1 LTIILSPSHSAAFN
15 LATEEYL
22 FSQRTDDIIFLY
34 VNESCIVMGRNQDVF
49 SEVDIDFCTSNNMP
63 VFKRLS
69 GGGTVYHDL
78 GNLNF
83 CFISNRIQGE
93 SPLNTV
99 FLQHIVKVLAD
110 LQINAEIGI
119 RKDLWLPGGNK
130 VSGTASHISKKRVL
144 HHGTLLY
151 DADLDL
157 LGKSLSIKIAVKNSR
172 SIASVH
178 SQVINI
184 RSYLKDKNQEAPD
197 SVSFFELIVKKLLE
211 YYCIESLTE
220 LSKVELAMIIP
231 LDPCI

>member
-1 LTIILSPSHSAAFN
+1 MTIILSPSHSAAFN

-220 LSKVELAMIIP
+220 LSKVELAMIKP
-231 LDPCI
+231 LNPCI

>member
-49 SEVDIDFCTSNNMP
+49 SEVDIDFCTSNNIP

-69 GGGTVYHDL
+69 GGGTVYHDS

-83 CFISNRIQGE
+83 CFISNRVQGE

-157 LGKSLSIKIAVKNSR
+157 LGKSLTIKNAVKNSR

>member
-1 LTIILSPSHSAAFN
+1 
-15 LATEEYL
+15 
-22 FSQRTDDIIFLY
+22 
-34 VNESCIVMGRNQDVF
+34 MGRNQDVF
-49 SEVDIDFCTSNNMP
+49 SEVDIDFCTSNNIP

-69 GGGTVYHDL
+69 GGGTVYHDS

-83 CFISNRIQGE
+83 CFISNRVQGE

-157 LGKSLSIKIAVKNSR
+157 LGKSLTIKNAVKNSR

-220 LSKVELAMIIP
+220 LSKVELAMIKP

>member
-1 LTIILSPSHSAAFN
+1 
-15 LATEEYL
+15 
-22 FSQRTDDIIFLY
+22 
-34 VNESCIVMGRNQDVF
+34 MGRNQDVF
-49 SEVDIDFCTSNNMP
+49 SEVDIDFCTSNNIP

-69 GGGTVYHDL
+69 GGGTVYHDS

-83 CFISNRIQGE
+83 CFISNRVQGE

-157 LGKSLSIKIAVKNSR
+157 LGKSLTIKNAVKNSR

-220 LSKVELAMIIP
+220 LSKVELAMIKP
-231 LDPCI
+231 LNPCI

>member
-1 LTIILSPSHSAAFN
+1 
-15 LATEEYL
+15 
-22 FSQRTDDIIFLY
+22 
-34 VNESCIVMGRNQDVF
+34 MGRNQDVF
-49 SEVDIDFCTSNNMP
+49 SEVDIDFCTSNNIP

-69 GGGTVYHDL
+69 GGGTVYHDS

-83 CFISNRIQGE
+83 CFISNRVQGE

-157 LGKSLSIKIAVKNSR
+157 LGKSLTIKNAVKNSR

>member
-1 LTIILSPSHSAAFN
+1 
-15 LATEEYL
+15 
-22 FSQRTDDIIFLY
+22 
-34 VNESCIVMGRNQDVF
+34 MGRNQDVF
-49 SEVDIDFCTSNNMP
+49 SEVDIDFCTSNNIP

-83 CFISNRIQGE
+83 CFISNRVQGE

>member
-1 LTIILSPSHSAAFN
+1 
-15 LATEEYL
+15 
-22 FSQRTDDIIFLY
+22 
-34 VNESCIVMGRNQDVF
+34 MGRNQDVF
-49 SEVDIDFCTSNNMP
+49 SEVDIDFCTSNNIP

-69 GGGTVYHDL
+69 GGGTVYHDS

-83 CFISNRIQGE
+83 CFISNRVQGE

>member
-1 LTIILSPSHSAAFN
+1 
-15 LATEEYL
+15 
-22 FSQRTDDIIFLY
+22 
-34 VNESCIVMGRNQDVF
+34 MGRNQDVF
-49 SEVDIDFCTSNNMP
+49 SEVDIDFCTSNNIP

-69 GGGTVYHDL
+69 GGGTVYHDS

>member
-1 LTIILSPSHSAAFN
+1 
-15 LATEEYL
+15 
-22 FSQRTDDIIFLY
+22 
-34 VNESCIVMGRNQDVF
+34 MGRNQDVF
-49 SEVDIDFCTSNNMP
+49 SEVDIDFCTSNNIP

-69 GGGTVYHDL
+69 GGGTVYHDS

-83 CFISNRIQGE
+83 CFISNRVQGE

-220 LSKVELAMIIP
+220 LSKVELAMIKP

>member
-49 SEVDIDFCTSNNMP
+49 SEVDIDFCTSNNIP

-83 CFISNRIQGE
+83 CFISNRVQGE

-157 LGKSLSIKIAVKNSR
+157 LGKSLTIKNAVKNSR

>member
-1 LTIILSPSHSAAFN
+1 MTIILSPSHSAAFN

-49 SEVDIDFCTSNNMP
+49 SEVDIDFCTSNNIP

-69 GGGTVYHDL
+69 GGGTVYHDS

-83 CFISNRIQGE
+83 CFISNRVQGE

-157 LGKSLSIKIAVKNSR
+157 LGKSLSIKNAVKNSR

-220 LSKVELAMIIP
+220 LSKVELAMIKP
-231 LDPCI
+231 LNPCI

>member
-1 LTIILSPSHSAAFN
+1 
-15 LATEEYL
+15 
-22 FSQRTDDIIFLY
+22 
-34 VNESCIVMGRNQDVF
+34 MGRNQDVF
-49 SEVDIDFCTSNNMP
+49 SEVDIDFCTSNNIP

>member
-1 LTIILSPSHSAAFN
+1 MTIILSPSHSAAFN

-49 SEVDIDFCTSNNMP
+49 SEVDIDFCTSNNIP

>member
-1 LTIILSPSHSAAFN
+1 
-15 LATEEYL
+15 
-22 FSQRTDDIIFLY
+22 
-34 VNESCIVMGRNQDVF
+34 
-49 SEVDIDFCTSNNMP
+49 
-63 VFKRLS
+63 
-69 GGGTVYHDL
+69 
-78 GNLNF
+78 LNF

>member
-1 LTIILSPSHSAAFN
+1 
-15 LATEEYL
+15 
-22 FSQRTDDIIFLY
+22 
-34 VNESCIVMGRNQDVF
+34 MGRNQDVF
-49 SEVDIDFCTSNNMP
+49 SEVDIDFCTSNNIP

-83 CFISNRIQGE
+83 CFISNRVQGE

-220 LSKVELAMIIP
+220 LSKVELAMIKP
-231 LDPCI
+231 LNPCI